1 MANKIKQNLTYIL
14 CAALGLFTFIFLAI
28 PYVAAFAEGM
38 GMEMTEGLSGYKV
51 ISDFGDAELGFFGT
65 LSTILQV
72 LVVIAGIAILAYG
85 VLGLLGA
92 FDVVKLGF
100 VKKDIASKALM
111 VYAAINVLLLI
122 SLIIVC
128 IVNTEEVTEY
138 GMTIKAG
145 MKLQAGIF
153 VTVILA
159 AGAVVADKLL
169 GKKFAEVEEASAE
182 ESDAE

>member
-1 MANKIKQNLTYIL
+1 MANTIKQNLTYIL

-38 GMEMTEGLSGYKV
+38 GMEMTEGLSGYEV

-65 LSTILQV
+65 LSTIVQV
-72 LVVIAGIAILAYG
+72 LVLIAGIAILAYG

-92 FDVVKLGF
+92 FNVVKLGF
-100 VKKDIASKALM
+100 VKKDLASKALM
-111 VYAAINVLLLI
+111 VYAALNVLLLI
-122 SLIIVC
+122 CLIIVC
-128 IVNTEEVTEY
+128 IANTDEETYSGITVKS
-138 GMTIKAG
+138 GI
-145 MKLQAGIF
+145 KLQAGIF

-169 GKKFAEVEEASAE
+169 GKKFATVEVSAE
-182 ESDAE
+182 ETAE